1 MKSLPTLKWFV
12 ILLLPVT
19 FSWKL
24 AVGPNEPYNPKQ
36 EIELFLRAQ
45 KFDYVELRQQFN
57 SMPVIRATVGAC
69 RMFVL
74 RVTPFGTERD
84 LTHTIAAK
92 TDRVFLVFQG
102 QVHADQSSW
111 RIGVEALW
119 SKALYRLRLSH
130 HESAVIAIAAKPVC
144 KAERFP
150 WGELREL

>member
-1 MKSLPTLKWFV
+1 MLNFV
-12 ILLLPVT
+12 NNSIACQS
-19 FSWKL
+19 F
-24 AVGPNEPYNPKQ
+24 
-36 EIELFLRAQ
+36 AQ
-45 KFDYVELRQQFN
+45 PWVHAECFI
-57 SMPVIRATVGAC
+57 M
-69 RMFVL
+69 

-84 LTHTIAAK
+84 LTRSIAAK

-111 RIGVEALW
+111 RVGVDALW

-150 WGELREL
+150 WSELREL